1 MTSRIFSWLVA
12 ATLGLATPVLA
23 GADRL
28 VVDLAAEPST
38 LDPQIQWNPDS
49 YYVYRNIFDNLVTRD
64 DKGEIVP
71 QIATAWRSLSDT
83 EIVFTLRRDVTFHD
97 GSKLTAEDVAF
108 SVKRITDAAF
118 ASPQRGQFDK
128 IVAAVPVSETEVKLV
143 TDGPYPALLAQLV
156 KLSIVPKRWSRRS
169 ATTPSI

>member
-64 DKGEIVP
+64 DG
-71 QIATAWRSLSDT
+71 ARS
-83 EIVFTLRRDVTFHD
+83 
-97 GSKLTAEDVAF
+97 
-108 SVKRITDAAF
+108 
-118 ASPQRGQFDK
+118 
-128 IVAAVPVSETEVKLV
+128 
-143 TDGPYPALLAQLV
+143 
-156 KLSIVPKRWSRRS
+156 SRRS
-169 ATTPSI
+169 RPPGAACPTRKSYSHCVAT